1 MTSTPSALRACGT
14 CGLVQRVRGAP
25 GGFVARCPRCR
36 AIVRHDRIP
45 RAASRAAAFALAA
58 LILFPVAMW
67 LPVLSVEQMGHTNSS
82 TIWSGVV
89 ALWADG
95 HPGLSLLVLTCSIV
109 IPLGKIGGVFV
120 LCAGGAALR
129 RHHQAAAYQA
139 IDLLGKW
146 GMIDVLL
153 VAFLVALVKL
163 GDLVDVH
170 AGPGAVAFAAVVV
183 LSMLAS
189 ASFDP
194 SAIWEEDA

>member
-1 MTSTPSALRACGT
+1 
-14 CGLVQRVRGAP
+14 
-25 GGFVARCPRCR
+25 
-36 AIVRHDRIP
+36 
-45 RAASRAAAFALAA
+45 
-58 LILFPVAMW
+58 MW
-67 LPVLSVEQMGHTNSS
+67 LPVLSVEQMGESNSS

-95 HPGLSLLVLTCSIV
+95 HPGLALLVLTCSIV
-109 IPLGKIGGVFV
+109 IPIAKIGGVFI

-129 RHHQAAAYQA
+129 KRHQAVAYRA

-163 GDLVDVH
+163 GDLVDVE
-170 AGPGAVAFAAVVV
+170 AGAGAVAFAAVVV

-194 SAIWEEDA
+194 AAIWEEDA